1 MSQETET
8 VESLIRGPLI
18 GTLVGLVSY
27 GVTFLQA
34 FFYFQTYEDDR
45 MGLKLLGSILE
56 TAHAALSV
64 FIMDYYLIAH
74 YGQVQVLQSA
84 TWFVRLDLQVSA
96 AMYLVVFLIDFI
108 ACLYFTWR
116 IWGFTKKMWIAIFM
130 TTLVRY
136 PSLYHEPYE
145 DANPHEYIWGSRVD
159 IYSVLSATW
168 DLYLKRSNRL
178 LLAGSALFLFGDI
191 FSASMMAYYLE
202 KNRHGLRSTHTLI
215 NWILIFVVAT
225 GAIIVPMDVVALI
238 LILAQSES
246 LAFTSAIFI
255 QTRLYSNSLLASL
268 NARKPRRRALHGRVD
283 RSSIVELPP
292 FSIRFAQQSDIRASA
307 ALQESVRSHVSACRA
322 SYAKLMMVCFSSVP
336 AATRN
341 LPSHGTQ
348 LPKLLLLDRA
358 NGRLR

>member
-1 MSQETET
+1 MSHKTEA

-18 GTLVGLVSY
+18 GTLVGLVLY

-34 FFYFQTYEDDR
+34 FFYFQTYVDDR
-45 MGLKLLGSILE
+45 MGLKLLVALVVILE

-96 AMYLVVFLIDFI
+96 VMYLVVL
-108 ACLYFTWR
+108 LVLTYTRYFTWR
-116 IWGFTKKMWIAIFM
+116 IWGFTKKMWIVIFM
-130 TTLVRY
+130 VMNVRSGSPSAKTILVRY
-136 PSLYHEPYE
+136 PSLYHERSG
-145 DANPHEYIWGSRVD
+145 NQTRQPH
-159 IYSVLSATW
+159 
-168 DLYLKRSNRL
+168 
-178 LLAGSALFLFGDI
+178 
-191 FSASMMAYYLE
+191 
-202 KNRHGLRSTHTLI
+202 STHTLI
-215 NWILIFVVAT
+215 NRILIFVVAT
-225 GAIIVPMDVVALI
+225 GAIIVLMDVVTLI

-268 NARKPRRRALHGRVD
+268 NARKPHRRALHGRVD
-283 RSSIVELPP
+283 QSSIVELPP

-341 LPSHGTQ
+341 PPSHGTQ
-348 LPKLLLLDRA
+348 LLKLLLLDRA

>member
-45 MGLKLLGSILE
+45 MGLKLLVALVVILE

-84 TWFVRLDLQVSA
+84 TWVSA

-130 TTLVRY
+130 ISVAVSRTTISFV
-136 PSLYHEPYE
+136 PSF
-145 DANPHEYIWGSRVD
+145 W
-159 IYSVLSATW
+159 SVLSATW

-307 ALQESVRSHVSACRA
+307 ALQES
-322 SYAKLMMVCFSSVP
+322 
-336 AATRN
+336 
-341 LPSHGTQ
+341 
-348 LPKLLLLDRA
+348 
-358 NGRLR
+358 